1 MDTSRI
7 RYYVYSGNHRCIN
20 CFAHYQA
27 RFRIGSR
34 NDVRQHGESDGSE
47 LCKRYYSGRQSCCFI
62 RHGISVMYVFAG
74 NYRTSNSHVLYL
86 K

>member
-7 RYYVYSGNHRCIN
+7 RYYVYPGNHRCIN

-34 NDVRQHGESDGSE
+34 NDVRQHGESNGPE
-47 LCKRYYSGRQSCCFI
+47 LCK
-62 RHGISVMYVFAG
+62 
-74 NYRTSNSHVLYL
+74 
-86 K
+86 